1 MFVPSSDPVL
11 RDASS
16 LRQRQRPAP
25 GRIGERFKLAARAAD
40 ATGMARTSRVRT
52 IALAIAGAVA
62 LAGVTGA
69 SSLTGHHGD
78 VAHASAIGSRTP
90 IPGVAAAA
98 VHRAHD
104 ASGTT
109 RAAAPTTRPAR
120 HAKAPD
126 RARRRRA
133 RAPKLL
139 VRMPTA
145 MAVRAHPAHEARVIG
160 TLPASSKYYHV
171 ALTAWVEK
179 VSANGRW
186 GRVEIPY
193 VWPRTAGWIP
203 LHGLRRS
210 QTHVEVHVDLSKHW
224 VTVTKFGKVVAGFRA
239 ATGASSSPTPPGSY
253 FVTDRI
259 PFYAGSALGSF
270 AFGISGIQPHLP
282 AGWSGGNQLAI
293 HGTNDPASIGT
304 SQSAG
309 CVRVSERALHTL
321 RPLLRLGTPVVIGP

>member
-1 MFVPSSDPVL
+1 
-11 RDASS
+11 
-16 LRQRQRPAP
+16 
-25 GRIGERFKLAARAAD
+25 
-40 ATGMARTSRVRT
+40 MARTSSARS
-52 IALAIAGAVA
+52 IALVIAGALAV
-62 LAGVTGA
+62 AGVTGVW
-69 SSLTGHHGD
+69 SLTGRHGD

-90 IPGVAAAA
+90 IPGTAAVA

-104 ASGTT
+104 AAEGSGASTKE
-109 RAAAPTTRPAR
+109 RPR
-120 HAKAPD
+120 EW
-126 RARRRRA
+126 ARRHLRHHRTH
-133 RAPKLL
+133 APQLL
-139 VRMPTA
+139 VRVPGSMP
-145 MAVRAHPAHEARVIG
+145 VRGRPSREARVIG

-179 VSANGRW
+179 VSENGRW

-193 VWPRTAGWIP
+193 VWPRTDGWIP
-203 LHGLRRS
+203 LHGLHRS
-210 QTHVEVHVDLSKHW
+210 QTSVEVHVDLSKHW

-239 ATGASSSPTPPGSY
+239 ATGAPSSPTPPGSY
-253 FVTDRI
+253 FVTDRV

-309 CVRVSERALHTL
+309 CVRVSERALNTL
-321 RPLLRLGTPVVIGP
+321 RPLLQLGTPVVIQA